1 MAAPSFFHGSYPKQ
15 LINNPIKYESIS
27 RLTLQ
32 YTDIFLRDESPTV
45 ASKRLG
51 RSIAKSFTTLLEMHS
66 HSYDVRNGGSVG
78 GARGGRP
85 PPPYF
90 VKKKKKNRRNQKS
103 RQGKRKKQDPP
114 SSRETKV
121 SSVNDFDANVFN
133 LPNHSKKYMAV
144 CRLSLH
150 LGSSESRKTLE
161 QKFIFQIG
169 TLNPNVTNERFSF
182 H

>member
-1 MAAPSFFHGSYPKQ
+1 MSAMADLWEEP
-15 LINNPIKYESIS
+15 
-27 RLTLQ
+27 
-32 YTDIFLRDESPTV
+32 
-45 ASKRLG
+45 
-51 RSIAKSFTTLLEMHS
+51 
-66 HSYDVRNGGSVG
+66 G
-78 GARGGRP
+78 GAA

>member
-15 LINNPIKYESIS
+15 LINNSIKYESIS

-45 ASKRLG
+45 ASKRLE

-66 HSYDVRNGGSVG
+66 RSYDVRNGGSVG

-85 PPPYF
+85 SPPYF

-121 SSVNDFDANVFN
+121 SSVNDFGANVFN
-133 LPNHSKKYMAV
+133 LPNHSKKRYS
-144 CRLSLH
+144 CLPPFLTFRQFGKPQNTRTKIYL
-150 LGSSESRKTLE
+150 
-161 QKFIFQIG
+161 
-169 TLNPNVTNERFSF
+169 PNRHS
-182 H
+182 